1 MTVWFRGRKDTVFR
15 DSYVISQLE
24 KSYLCSPILIKMKK
38 SLIIIVAALLLAS
51 CGEKQPKE
59 IPTTVE
65 KPKKTV
71 VVPNFNADSAYQF
84 VAKQT
89 SFGPRVPETPAHAAC
104 AEWLTDKLN
113 EYADTVIVQDFR
125 ARLFNGKGI
134 DGKNII
140 GVFHPE
146 AKKRIV
152 LCAHWDS
159 RPYADH
165 DPDEANT
172 RTPIDGANDGASGV
186 GVLLECA
193 RQFKLQALPER
204 LGIDIVFFDLEDYGP
219 HQEESEKYYD
229 DKVNYWALGSQYW
242 SKTPHV
248 YGYKAY
254 YGILL
259 DMVGGSNPNF
269 PKEYYSQGY
278 AAWVSNKVW
287 RTAYDLGYRPYFSN
301 ELGTMISDD
310 HIPMNQIAGIPT
322 IDIIDL
328 HPESSNEC
336 FPEVWHTLDDNLE
349 HIEKTTLGMVGDV
362 LLNVVYEE

>member
-1 MTVWFRGRKDTVFR
+1 
-15 DSYVISQLE
+15 
-24 KSYLCSPILIKMKK
+24 MKK
-38 SLIIIVAALLLAS
+38 VFIIIASCLLLAS
-51 CGEKQPKE
+51 CGDKQPKG
-59 IPTTVE
+59 IQTTTE
-65 KPKKTV
+65 KPKKSV
-71 VVPNFNADSAYQF
+71 VVPNFNADSAYQY

-89 SFGPRVPETPAHAAC
+89 SYGPRVPETEAHAQC
-104 AEWLTDKLN
+104 AEWLAAKMN

-125 ARLFNGKGI
+125 TRLFNEKGI
-134 DGKNII
+134 DGQNIV

-165 DPDEANT
+165 DPDAANAY
-172 RTPIDGANDGASGV
+172 TPIDGANDGASGV
-186 GVLLECA
+186 GVLMECA
-193 RQFKLQALPER
+193 RLFKTQPLPEH
-204 LGIDIVFFDLEDYGP
+204 LGIDIVLFDLEDYGP
-219 HQEESEKYYD
+219 HQNDAEKFYEEE
-229 DKVNYWALGSQYW
+229 VNYWALGSQYW
-242 SKTPHV
+242 SKHPHV

-287 RTAYDLGYRPYFSN
+287 RKAADLGYRPYFTN
-301 ELGTMISDD
+301 ELGNMISDD

-328 HPESSNEC
+328 QPSSSNGC
-336 FPEVWHTLDDNLE
+336 FPEVWHTVNDNLE
-349 HIEKTTLGMVGDV
+349 HIDKTTLGIVGEV
-362 LLNVVYEE
+362 LVNVVYEE